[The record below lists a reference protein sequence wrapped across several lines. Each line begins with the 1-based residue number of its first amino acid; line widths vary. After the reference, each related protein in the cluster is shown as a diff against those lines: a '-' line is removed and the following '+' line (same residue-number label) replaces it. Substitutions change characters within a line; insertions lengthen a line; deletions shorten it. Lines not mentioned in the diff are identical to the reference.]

1 MAAGS
6 QAGVVLQESLL
17 VAGSSFNMKRCRL
30 ITKPTAGKSCNVKGP
45 VLYWMSRDQ
54 RVQGQ

>member
-6 QAGVVLQESLL
+6 QAGAALQESLL
-17 VAGSSFNMKRCRL
+17 IAGSSFNMKRCRL
-30 ITKPTAGKSCNVKGP
+30 ITKPTAGKSSIVKGP